1 VAGRRG
7 DTDERPCWTQAWSTC
22 PNPISN
28 LVIDKIRT
36 AHYLVNVKIGVEPG
50 GMMAEQT
57 TSTSWILRIGA
68 TAGIVGALLGLVGNL
83 LHPATP
89 TGDPEGV
96 ARAIADSQ
104 LWVADHLAIV
114 LGLILMLGGLV
125 ALAHSIQDGLPGAL
139 ARLGSIAAVAGIT
152 VGLILVT
159 LDGLAAPR
167 LAEAWATAPPGEQA
181 TALRLVLAQ
190 ETLNF
195 ALAALFNILFAGVTF
210 ILYGLAVAWSR
221 LYPRWLGWVAV
232 AAGVGSVLAG
242 LIQASAGQS
251 TTITQILTIIFPTVI
266 TLWLIE
272 MGVLSLRRAAKA
284 KGPDRNPGR
293 PLLNP
298 GGSGGI

>member
-1 VAGRRG
+1 MRVGRYL
-7 DTDERPCWTQAWSTC
+7 D
-22 PNPISN
+22 
-28 LVIDKIRT
+28 IDKI
-36 AHYLVNVKIGVEPG
+36 AVEPG

-57 TSTSWILRIGA
+57 TSTTWILRIGA
-68 TAGIVGALLGLVGNL
+68 TAGIVGALLGMVGNL

-89 TGDPEGV
+89 TNDPEGV
-96 ARAIADSQ
+96 ARAIADSR
-104 LWVADHLAIV
+104 LWVSDHLVIV

-125 ALAHSIQDGLPGAL
+125 ALAHSIQGGLPGAL

-167 LAEAWATAPPGEQA
+167 LAEAWTTAPPGERA
-181 TALRLVLAQ
+181 IALRLVLAQ

-232 AAGVGSVLAG
+232 VAGVGSLVAG

-251 TTITQILTIIFPTVI
+251 TTVTRILTIIFPTVI

-272 MGVLSLRRAAKA
+272 MGVLSLRRAAQA
-284 KGPDRNPGR
+284 KGPDRSPA
-293 PLLNP
+293 LLKP
-298 GGSGGI
+298 GGGGGN